1 MKRTGF
7 LDEVKRM
14 RFEEAY
20 EGYQSKR
27 LSQREAAQLLGVCD
41 RSFRRYLTRYEDE
54 GMDGIL
60 DRRYQRSSWRQA
72 PVDEVM
78 VLQELYDSRYRGWNV
93 RHFHRWYEQRHAGQ
107 RNYSWVKNQ
116 LQRAVQVQHI

>member
-1 MKRTGF
+1 MKRDRIF

-41 RSFRRYLTRYEDE
+41 RSFRRYLTR
-54 GMDGIL
+54 L
-60 DRRYQRSSWRQA
+60 
-72 PVDEVM
+72 
-78 VLQELYDSRYRGWNV
+78 
-93 RHFHRWYEQRHAGQ
+93 
-107 RNYSWVKNQ
+107 
-116 LQRAVQVQHI
+116 